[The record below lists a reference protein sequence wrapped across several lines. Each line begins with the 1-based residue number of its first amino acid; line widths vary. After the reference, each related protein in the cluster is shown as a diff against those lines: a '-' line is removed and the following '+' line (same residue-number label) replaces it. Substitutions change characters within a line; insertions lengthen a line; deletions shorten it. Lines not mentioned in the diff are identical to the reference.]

1 MSKNISGEIEFDKM
15 GTCITIIRSITNTN
29 EHRKAR
35 ESSGGKKR
43 GMPDQRN
50 ISPKLETENLLK
62 VLAGKL
68 GNGGLT
74 KNFPKTWHR
83 KARES
88 SGGKKRGMPDEQN
101 IFPKL
106 DAKKRERVLAGKSEE
121 CQTNETFPP
130 N

>member
-29 EHRKAR
+29 E
-35 ESSGGKKR
+35 
-43 GMPDQRN
+43 
-50 ISPKLETENLLK
+50 
-62 VLAGKL
+62 
-68 GNGGLT
+68 
-74 KNFPKTWHR
+74 HR